1 MNQRKRQPL
10 PEISEFAAQCETIH
24 FVSYKDDSYSK
35 FIEREKKRQE
45 FFRIAQAG
53 GFQYMQV
60 FIIITSKDVQD
71 EIDKSYAAGYRAG
84 LTNASKSYEPRIATG
99 DAEFDKFRKTLF
111 NYDIYW
117 QYSDDIDVS
126 RRGMET
132 DRYIDECLKKGG
144 IYKIFHEHW
153 KEQNKKKQ

>member
-45 FFRIAQAG
+45 LFRIAQAG

-71 EIDKSYAAGYRAG
+71 EIEESNAAGHRTGWA
-84 LTNASKSYEPRIATG
+84 NASKRYESRIATG
-99 DAEFDKFRKTLF
+99 DAEFDKFREMLF
-111 NYDIYW
+111 NYDVYW
-117 QYSDDIDVS
+117 HYSDDPDVS
-126 RRGMET
+126 RRGIET
-132 DRYIDECLKKGG
+132 DRYIDEYLKKGG
-144 IYKIFHEHW
+144 IYKTFHDHW

>member
-10 PEISEFAAQCETIH
+10 PELSEFAAQCETIH

-45 FFRIAQAG
+45 LFRIAQAG

-60 FIIITSKDVQD
+60 FITNTASDVQHAID
-71 EIDKSYAAGYRAG
+71 ESNAAGYRTG
-84 LTNASKSYEPRIATG
+84 WTNASNSYEPRIATG

-117 QYSDDIDVS
+117 HYSDDPEVS
-126 RRGMET
+126 RRGIET

-144 IYKIFHEHW
+144 IYKTFYEHW

>member
-10 PEISEFAAQCETIH
+10 PEISEFAAQCETIR
-24 FVSYKDDSYSK
+24 FVFYKDDSYSK

-45 FFRIAQAG
+45 LFRIAQAG

-60 FIIITSKDVQD
+60 FITITASDTQD
-71 EIDKSYAAGYRAG
+71 AIDEANAAGYRTG
-84 LTNASKSYEPRIATG
+84 WTNASNNYESRIATG

-132 DRYIDECLKKGG
+132 V
-144 IYKIFHEHW
+144 W
-153 KEQNKKKQ
+153 KLSPSAPL

>member
-10 PEISEFAAQCETIH
+10 PELGEFATQCKAIR
-24 FVSYKDDSYSK
+24 FVLYKDDSYSK

-45 FFRIAQAG
+45 LFRIAQAG

-60 FIIITSKDVQD
+60 FITNTATDMQRAID
-71 EIDKSYAAGYRAG
+71 EANTDGHRTGWA
-84 LTNASKSYEPRIATG
+84 NASKRYESRIATG
-99 DAEFDKFRKTLF
+99 DAEFDKFREMLF

-144 IYKIFHEHW
+144 IYKTFHDHW

>member
-10 PEISEFAAQCETIH
+10 PDLSEFATQCEAIR
-24 FVSYKDDSYSK
+24 FVLYKDDSYSK

-45 FFRIAQAG
+45 LFRIAQAG

-71 EIDKSYAAGYRAG
+71 EIDESYAAGYRTG
-84 LTNASKSYEPRIATG
+84 WTNASKCYESRISTG
-99 DAEFDKFRKTLF
+99 DAEFDKFREALF

-144 IYKIFHEHW
+144 IYKTFHEHW